1 MLNVFRVI
9 NNYYIEKDTIKIIY
23 TDGNDRSIIYYKIKD
38 GTRKIIKVEGPL
50 SKLSIFEQ
58 QIKLNEILEDDR
70 FNFVEELVSGSSNL
84 ILIKTD
90 ENIEEK
96 SNANLN
102 ESTLQNRK
110 EQLKQLRDDLISQKE
125 SIQQES
131 EEVKT
136 YKKEM
141 K

>member
-1 MLNVFRVI
+1 M
-9 NNYYIEKDTIKIIY
+9 
-23 TDGNDRSIIYYKIKD
+23 
-38 GTRKIIKVEGPL
+38 
-50 SKLSIFEQ
+50 SIFEQ

-90 ENIEEK
+90 EKCEEK

-110 EQLKQLRDDLISQKE
+110 EQLNN
-125 SIQQES
+125 
-131 EEVKT
+131 
-136 YKKEM
+136 
-141 K
+141 